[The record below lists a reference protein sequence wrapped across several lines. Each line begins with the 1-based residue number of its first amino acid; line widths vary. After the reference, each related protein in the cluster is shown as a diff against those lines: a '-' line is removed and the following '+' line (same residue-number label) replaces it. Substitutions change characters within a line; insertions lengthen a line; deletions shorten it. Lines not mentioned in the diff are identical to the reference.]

1 MRLLGVLGLSLIS
14 IWSFEENM
22 GAYDPSEATTSC
34 IDSTKD
40 SQSTVEIKIKTLDS
54 RTYTLR
60 VDKSVPIPK
69 LKEQIAGITG
79 VISEQQRLICRG
91 KVLKDDEILSTYH
104 VEDGH
109 TLHLVVRQPQP
120 FSSFPSTSHMENEGA
135 PVSNATSDTH
145 RSHVGQGA
153 RTLVFETVNIGQG
166 DHHTQHLSQIIS
178 SILNAVATR
187 NTGSQT
193 SSTDLRDLGARTS
206 LDVPGGE
213 LGSRQLP
220 DQFQPAVSLG
230 PQQPTVIPDSLTTI
244 HQYLSFMRDE
254 FFREGVEYR
263 NEANITNMLG
273 NGLQSRHSFIPGG
286 LPSPASL
293 VEVLLSTRELLMM
306 QVDGYISQF
315 AGRLEDQA
323 SLTNTL
329 MRGNLQNS
337 VLRSGVLLQN
347 LGSLLLE
354 LGRTTMTLR
363 LGERPADAVIN
374 AGPAVFIS
382 ATGPN
387 PVMVQPVPFYP
398 GSNFNAHM
406 GAAHNGHGLQG
417 ESLGTTF
424 LPGNISI
431 RLRAGTQGGQ
441 QVQGST
447 NPTENTST
455 ANVAHQAVSGAPNNP
470 AVAGDSGV
478 RVLPIRTVVSV
489 PAGAG
494 RSTSESSGSAVGLIY
509 PFLARVQHVT
519 SGNLDDAGANELSNG
534 VNDNGHNSEQQHTTG
549 STIESQNLES
559 SIGGFIHEIN
569 QISSSTVSLAS
580 GLNASINESASA
592 SHQGSLRDFLSGGQQ
607 LQSGINNN
615 EIQFDQQNRQSPISQ
630 LTGRL
635 DQWLQSFFPTEQVHV
650 DATDHPEVARG
661 SSTDQAGIGGNSPPE
676 VGVGVSEDGLF
687 FSRPPCRTRMTLV
700 LPKFVE
706 THLRLPILNVQGEN
720 DFDIHMEVSK
730 FCIKRQQILQSKLL
744 STPHLILNV
753 FLRSLLKMNVI
764 QLLRD
769 PKNFS
774 PTSELRR
781 IQDDI
786 CNSFC

>member
-1 MRLLGVLGLSLIS
+1 
-14 IWSFEENM
+14 M

-431 RLRAGTQGGQ
+431 RLRAGRTLPVSPHNLGTQGGQ

>member
-263 NEANITNMLG
+263 NEASITNMLG

-431 RLRAGTQGGQ
+431 RLRAGRTLPVSPHNLGTQGGQ

-455 ANVAHQAVSGAPNNP
+455 ANVADLAVSGAPNNP

-519 SGNLDDAGANELSNG
+519 SGNLDDAGTNELSNG

-635 DQWLQSFFPTEQVHV
+635 DQWLQSFFPAEQVHV

-687 FSRPPCRTRMTLV
+687 FSRLVRNLMPFISQATSTDHNGRTNNQSSSTAVAPMQ
-700 LPKFVE
+700 
-706 THLRLPILNVQGEN
+706 NSN
-720 DFDIHMEVSK
+720 DSSTS
-730 FCIKRQQILQSKLL
+730 QI
-744 STPHLILNV
+744 
-753 FLRSLLKMNVI
+753 R
-764 QLLRD
+764 RD
-769 PKNFS
+769 PPEAPNPKRARG
-774 PTSELRR
+774 E
-781 IQDDI
+781 
-786 CNSFC
+786 

>member
-1 MRLLGVLGLSLIS
+1 
-14 IWSFEENM
+14 M

-60 VDKSVPIPK
+60 VDKSVPIPQ

-91 KVLKDDEILSTYH
+91 KVLKDDEILSAYH

-109 TLHLVVRQPQP
+109 TLHLVVRQPQQ
-120 FSSFPSTSHMENEGA
+120 FSSFPSASHMENEGA
-135 PVSNATSDTH
+135 PALNATSDTH
-145 RSHVGQGA
+145 RSNVGQGA

-213 LGSRQLP
+213 LGARQLP
-220 DQFQPAVSLG
+220 DQFQPAVPLG

-263 NEANITNMLG
+263 NEANITNMLD

-293 VEVLLSTRELLMM
+293 VEVLRSTRELLMM

-323 SLTNTL
+323 SLTDPL

-363 LGERPADAVIN
+363 LGERPSDAVIN

-382 ATGPN
+382 ASGPN

-398 GSNFNAHM
+398 GSNFSAHM
-406 GAAHNGHGLQG
+406 GAAYGGHGLQG

-424 LPGNISI
+424 VPGNISI
-431 RLRAGTQGGQ
+431 RLRAGRTLPVSPHNLGTLGGQ
-441 QVQGST
+441 QGQGST

-455 ANVAHQAVSGAPNNP
+455 ANVSHQAVSGAPNNP

-478 RVLPIRTVVSV
+478 RVLPIRTVVTA
-489 PAGAG
+489 PAGVG

-519 SGNLDDAGANELSNG
+519 SGNLGDAGASELSNG
-534 VNDNGHNSEQQHTTG
+534 VNDNGRNTEQQHTTV

-559 SIGGFIHEIN
+559 SIGDFIHEIN

-580 GLNASINESASA
+580 GLNTSINGSASA

-615 EIQFDQQNRQSPISQ
+615 NNEIQFEQQNRQSPASQ

-650 DATDHPEVARG
+650 DATSHPDVARG

-687 FSRPPCRTRMTLV
+687 FSRLV
-700 LPKFVE
+700 RNIMPFISQA
-706 THLRLPILNVQGEN
+706 TSTDQDDTTNNQSSSTTMAAMQNSN
-720 DFDIHMEVSK
+720 DSSSS
-730 FCIKRQQILQSKLL
+730 QS
-744 STPHLILNV
+744 
-753 FLRSLLKMNVI
+753 R
-764 QLLRD
+764 RD
-769 PKNFS
+769 PPEAPNPKRARG
-774 PTSELRR
+774 E
-781 IQDDI
+781 
-786 CNSFC
+786 